1 DTIIQLGGY
10 GFWETNGAVRFF
22 NEKYNEWD
30 IFRTNRNV
38 RFAVGVNA
46 ISFEDKINEKI
57 FIIYRETGPEY
68 IIGNQKDLLHVQCFD
83 LKTKRWWNEE
93 RILNNNIASQLYEL
107 KEFAVCA
114 EGLILGTRNK
124 QNVLLLDFEHN
135 KCYAVSDD
143 LISDIIQT
151 VNKAIDYISF
161 SSENGYNIYSLKN
174 KKLKSFP
181 IVKNS
186 LKQVDVSI
194 YREES
199 FFEKNKNGAWYLVL
213 ILINIATIVIAFIFI
228 KRKKKYNQITTVE
241 KIFEENAQ
249 INTVTIK
256 IEELFEEIEKKILKT
271 VLNNQKNFQKNTSID
286 ELNKILSIEDRP
298 MKIQNNI
305 RAEAI
310 LTLNKKFS
318 TYLTTNDFLVER
330 IRSDFDKRF
339 FEYRL
344 NRKYLNIVERL

>member
-1 DTIIQLGGY
+1 
-10 GFWETNGAVRFF
+10 
-22 NEKYNEWD
+22 
-30 IFRTNRNV
+30 
-38 RFAVGVNA
+38 
-46 ISFEDKINEKI
+46 
-57 FIIYRETGPEY
+57 
-68 IIGNQKDLLHVQCFD
+68 
-83 LKTKRWWNEE
+83 
-93 RILNNNIASQLYEL
+93 
-107 KEFAVCA
+107 
-114 EGLILGTRNK
+114 
-124 QNVLLLDFEHN
+124 
-135 KCYAVSDD
+135 
-143 LISDIIQT
+143 
-151 VNKAIDYISF
+151 
-161 SSENGYNIYSLKN
+161 
-174 KKLKSFP
+174 
-181 IVKNS
+181 
-186 LKQVDVSI
+186 
-194 YREES
+194 
-199 FFEKNKNGAWYLVL
+199 LVL